1 MSASVIVTDD
11 EADLREA
18 VGEYLRRQGFDVR
31 MAADAAALSA
41 LLQARTADAI
51 VLDVAMPGEDG
62 LAAARRLR
70 SEGYAGGIVMLTAA
84 GDVVDRVV
92 GLELGADDYLAKPC
106 DLRELLARIRSVLR
120 RVSLRG
126 AVTAPQGPRVRL
138 GRRTLDLMSRR
149 LTGPDGKDI
158 PLTAME
164 FDLLKAFAE
173 RPGRVLSRESLLELA
188 HSRGWEAFD
197 RSIDVRITR
206 LRRKIEDDPSKPA
219 VIKTVRGAGYVLA
232 PDATG

>member
-18 VGEYLRRQGFDVR
+18 VGEYLRRHGFDVR

-41 LLQARTADAI
+41 LLKARAADAI

-138 GRRTLDLMSRR
+138 GRRMLDLMSRR